1 MTGGAGGIGRA
12 IVNCLLRRGVRVAIL
27 DVLPEAPSDLKGND
41 RVLYIRCDITDVE
54 AVNSAADQIRK
65 RLGSPSILVNNAGIG
80 DGAPVLEVNPDFLK
94 KIVAVNM
101 TSHFY
106 TCAAFGPDMVK
117 ANKGHIVTVAS
128 MASFI
133 SVAATAD
140 YAATK
145 AGVLA
150 FHEGKTWLIIACGT
164 ELTGCASG
172 LSVPFLLHELRI
184 ATRPSC
190 HSVPYPL

>member
-1 MTGGAGGIGRA
+1 
-12 IVNCLLRRGVRVAIL
+12 
-27 DVLPEAPSDLKGND
+27 
-41 RVLYIRCDITDVE
+41 LYIRCDITDVD
-54 AVNSAADQIRK
+54 AVNKAADQIRK
-65 RLGSPSILVNNAGIG
+65 HFGSPSILVNNAGIG
-80 DGAPVLEVNPDFLK
+80 DGAPVLEINPDFLK
-94 KIVAVNM
+94 KIVGVNM
-101 TSHFY
+101 MSHFY

-150 FHEGKTWLIIACGT
+150 FHEGESLHIASAKVL
-164 ELTGCASG
+164 LTLLC
-172 LSVPFLLHELRI
+172 VPEQ
-184 ATRPSC
+184 A
-190 HSVPYPL
+190 